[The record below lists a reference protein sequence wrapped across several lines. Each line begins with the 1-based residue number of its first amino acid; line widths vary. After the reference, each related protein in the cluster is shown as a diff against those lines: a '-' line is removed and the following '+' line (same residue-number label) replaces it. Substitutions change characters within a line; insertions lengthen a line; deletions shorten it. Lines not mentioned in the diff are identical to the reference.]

1 MVFQATVDFSDPDDT
16 TRRLFRQICGQGD
29 LVRVKELLFHG
40 NTTAGTQ
47 SLGLRDAVTNSHV
60 EATRFLLEH
69 NVIIDRYVVYEARSI
84 EAFQLLFEYG
94 LDVHQ
99 ILGLRGVPLM

>member
-1 MVFQATVDFSDPDDT
+1 MA
-16 TRRLFRQICGQGD
+16 
-29 LVRVKELLFHG
+29 
-40 NTTAGTQ
+40 
-47 SLGLRDAVTNSHV
+47 NSHIEV
-60 EATRFLLEH
+60 IYFVLGH